1 MPIQVSERFP
11 ESGLEI
17 TTMTQ
22 IFDIEPFVHMK
33 AEHVSTYGEQE
44 IEKYL
49 WRAGDRK
56 EKKIVGDLTIWV
68 T

>member
-1 MPIQVSERFP
+1 
-11 ESGLEI
+11 
-17 TTMTQ
+17 MTQ